1 MSGAPAQWF
10 EILDLLID
18 GPSSFAAL
26 YSAWCQHYAT
36 SASRP
41 SVHELWEVTSGL
53 ETAGWI
59 RSSLMHSDRTW
70 MPPSDDERRSVR
82 RQYERWLPEAPF
94 EDMSVDE
101 IGLWFEIQPLGRSEW
116 QSWAAIEMRGPRWA
130 LDLDAEAAA
139 ITVQAED
146 LETAEKSL
154 SEWLRQAPTIELVPD
169 SRVIEAGRGF
179 RLRDGT
185 FVPDGIKLVYRY
197 RESK

>member
-1 MSGAPAQWF
+1 MSRAPAPWF
-10 EILDLLID
+10 EILDLLVD

-41 SVHELWEVTSGL
+41 SVGELWEVTSGL
-53 ETAGWI
+53 EIAGWI
-59 RSSLMHSDRTW
+59 RSSLMHPDRTW
-70 MPPSDDERRSVR
+70 TSPSDQERRSVR

-101 IGLWFEIQPLGRSEW
+101 VGMWFEIQPIGRGEW
-116 QSWAAIEMRGPRWA
+116 QKWAGTEQRGPRWV

-139 ITVQAED
+139 ITVRGED
-146 LETAEKSL
+146 LETAEKAL
-154 SEWLRQAPTIELVPD
+154 REWLDQAPTIELVAD
-169 SRVIEAGRGF
+169 SRVIEPCRGF

-197 RESK
+197 RETK